1 MAIPPSPRLHAASR
15 AYSLIE
21 LLAVMA
27 ILSALT
33 GLTVGSLSPV
43 KANALTAGGNQIADL
58 LASARQN
65 SISQHA
71 FTAVVIKSG
80 GDARYSAHCL
90 FELKRDD
97 DGDFVAWR
105 MLAPWRLLPE
115 GVRFDPSAPIVSPAA
130 NFLSMSPAP
139 PSSPSALPSSVQFR
153 GNTVDL
159 TNDVAYQI
167 FGPDGTLTKAAPVRL
182 RLVEAAEN
190 FGGAG
195 IIYTGQKTP
204 AGPPA
209 NYYDIVI
216 LRETGQARVERL

>member
-65 SISQHA
+65 SISRHA
-71 FTAVVIKSG
+71 FTAVVIKSA

-90 FELKRDD
+90 FELTRDD
-97 DGDFVAWR
+97 DGAFVAWR
-105 MLAPWRLLPE
+105 MLAPWRSLPE
-115 GVRFDPSAPIVSPAA
+115 GVRFDPSAPVVDPAA
-130 NFLSMSPAP
+130 NFLSMSPTP
-139 PSSPSALPSSVQFR
+139 PSALPSSVQFR
-153 GNTVDL
+153 GKTVDL
-159 TNDVAYQI
+159 TSDVAYQI

-182 RLVEAAEN
+182 RLVEAADLGE
-190 FGGAG
+190 AG

>member
-1 MAIPPSPRLHAASR
+1 
-15 AYSLIE
+15 
-21 LLAVMA
+21 MA

-65 SISQHA
+65 SISRHA
-71 FTAVVIKSG
+71 FTAVVIKSA

-90 FELKRDD
+90 FELTRND
-97 DGDFVAWR
+97 DGNFGVWK
-105 MLAPWRLLPE
+105 MHAPWRVLPD
-115 GVRFDPSAPIVSPAA
+115 GIRFDNSQSPLS
-130 NFLSMSPAP
+130 FLAIGNSRKRIGDEK
-139 PSSPSALPSSVQFR
+139 LPNSIPFR
-153 GNTVDL
+153 GKSVDL
-159 TNDVAYQI
+159 TSESDVRVQI
-167 FGPDGTLTKAAPVRL
+167 FQPDGTVAGEKLLRL
-182 RLVEAAEN
+182 RLVEAAEDLA
-190 FGGAG
+190 GTG
-195 IIYTGQKTP
+195 IIYTGPKTP